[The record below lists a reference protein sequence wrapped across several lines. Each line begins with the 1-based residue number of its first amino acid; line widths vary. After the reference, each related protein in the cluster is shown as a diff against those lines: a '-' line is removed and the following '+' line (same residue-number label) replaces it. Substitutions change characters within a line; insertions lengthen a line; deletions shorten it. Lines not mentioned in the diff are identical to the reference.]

1 MTHSFIAAAAA
12 VSLLACAGAAP
23 AQATACQGK
32 AAGADWKAQ
41 LTVVYT
47 AAGVEQI
54 SSLRVEARGLAG
66 SLSDDN
72 PYGWNVDAA
81 SPEPLG
87 GWIGIIRHRSGAQAR
102 AQLDVAAP
110 EMFDFDA
117 MMMGGGNGQVPLS
130 LRVVADGAALL
141 SRPAPLVG
149 PAGPW
154 PTSAVNSQKARAGD
168 ARAQAADNAEAMAAA
183 DRLARAR
190 RVKVEVVDAKG
201 ATAGVMAFRDGVL
214 PEAFAAES
222 GLRQRA
228 AADLAAGRC
237 NKM

>member
-1 MTHSFIAAAAA
+1 MSHRLLAAAAA
-12 VSLLACAGAAP
+12 TALIFSASAVQ
-23 AQATACQGK
+23 AQAVACQGK

-47 AAGVEQI
+47 AAGIEQI
-54 SSLRVEARGLAG
+54 SSLRVEVRGLADG
-66 SLSDDN
+66 LSEDN

-102 AQLDVAAP
+102 AQLDVATP
-110 EMFDFDA
+110 QMFDFDA
-117 MMMGGGNGQVPLS
+117 VMMGTGNGQIPLS
-130 LRVVADGAALL
+130 LRVVADGAAVLG
-141 SRPAPLVG
+141 RPAPLVG

-154 PTSAVNSQKARAGD
+154 PTSAANLQRARAGD
-168 ARAQAADNAEAMAAA
+168 ARALAADNAEAVAAA
-183 DRLARAR
+183 DRLAKAR

-201 ATAGVMAFRDGVL
+201 ATAGGMAFRDGVL